1 MRMIVLLLLVGFMT
15 LIALIVRACGFI
27 SCSWWMLFIP
37 LFAMYAYIAFSMVM
51 YCIIENLKKRND
63 WI

>member
-15 LIALIVRACGFI
+15 LIALIIKVCGFI
-27 SCSWWMLFIP
+27 SCSWWVLFMP
-37 LFAMYAYIAFSMVM
+37 LLAMYAYVAFSLAM
-51 YCIIENLKKRND
+51 YCIIEYLKNRND